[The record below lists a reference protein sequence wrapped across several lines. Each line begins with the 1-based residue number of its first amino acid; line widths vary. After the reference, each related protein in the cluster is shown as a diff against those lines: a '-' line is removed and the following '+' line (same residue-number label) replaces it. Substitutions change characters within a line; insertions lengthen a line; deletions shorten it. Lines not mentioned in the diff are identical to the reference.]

1 MATCFKNSSEIHY
14 ILFIDVENDAAYFLL
29 LLCGCGCHQHMFRS
43 FELTLFIYLFG
54 FSLGA
59 KDHYSVFILSTSQ
72 YSQNSG
78 PKIFKIVQVKKLV
91 KSKPENLIVSKKL
104 ANGWINFT
112 VSESWIFFSIENIS
126 CNWFFLFHEI
136 ELVFLAWT
144 FLKFSCPLCS
154 KKLSSVSCLCG
165 QRQII
170 HQFITELVIFFSLRK
185 IVLGVTF

>member
-43 FELTLFIYLFG
+43 FELTSFIYLFG

-78 PKIFKIVQVKKLV
+78 PNFFKSVQAKKLV
-91 KSKPENLIVSKKL
+91 KSKPENLIVSTVQAKKL
-104 ANGWINFT
+104 VNGWISFT
-112 VSESWIFFSIENIS
+112 VSESWFFFS
-126 CNWFFLFHEI
+126 LI
-136 ELVFLAWT
+136 ELFFFFGLD
-144 FLKFSCPLCS
+144 FLKFSDLLYSTVLS
-154 KKLSSVSCLCG
+154 KPETRDLDTRSV
-165 QRQII
+165 
-170 HQFITELVIFFSLRK
+170 ITMNFRVWNDNEFSVCWHFLNIFF
-185 IVLGVTF
+185 

>member
-43 FELTLFIYLFG
+43 FELTSFIYLFG

-78 PKIFKIVQVKKLV
+78 PNFFKSVQAKKLV
-91 KSKPENLIVSKKL
+91 KSKPENLIVSTVQAKKL
-104 ANGWINFT
+104 VNGWISFT
-112 VSESWIFFSIENIS
+112 VSESWFIFIFFYWIV
-126 CNWFFLFHEI
+126 CFFFWPGLFKI
-136 ELVFLAWT
+136 FRPTV
-144 FLKFSCPLCS
+144 LK
-154 KKLSSVSCLCG
+154 KA
-165 QRQII
+165 
-170 HQFITELVIFFSLRK
+170 FFSFLSLRSK
-185 IVLGVTF
+185 TNYSSIYHWIGDFFFFEKKYALGVTF

>member
-1 MATCFKNSSEIHY
+1 MLWPLVSKIFLRY
-14 ILFIDVENDAAYFLL
+14 ITLFIDVENDAAYFLL

-43 FELTLFIYLFG
+43 FELTSFIYLFG

-78 PKIFKIVQVKKLV
+78 PNFFKSVQAKKLV
-91 KSKPENLIVSKKL
+91 KSKPENLIVSTVQAKKL
-104 ANGWINFT
+104 VGWISFT
-112 VSESWIFFSIENIS
+112 VSESWFFFY
-126 CNWFFLFHEI
+126 FFFYWI
-136 ELVFLAWT
+136 VFFGLD
-144 FLKFSCPLCS
+144 FLKFSGPLCS

-185 IVLGVTF
+185 SMRSV